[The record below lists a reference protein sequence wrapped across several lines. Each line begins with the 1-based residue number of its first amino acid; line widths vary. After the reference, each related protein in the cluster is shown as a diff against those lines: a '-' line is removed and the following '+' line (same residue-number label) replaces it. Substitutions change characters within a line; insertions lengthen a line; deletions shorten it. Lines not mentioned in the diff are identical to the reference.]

1 MGRRPERSPQ
11 PRTARRSTQR
21 VKRAL
26 FYTVPVPRIP
36 DAHADVFDRFVRG
49 PALVREALAGTGPAT
64 LNRRPPG
71 EDWSMRDVVIHL
83 ADDELVQAVRIRFVL
98 GGDTP
103 DLPAWDQDLWK
114 RKLLYVFRDPE
125 AALSTFQ
132 QVRYS
137 TAELLRECAPD
148 AWERT
153 GRHAEAGVVTVADLV
168 VRSAD
173 HVEEHVA
180 QLRAMRGASA

>member
-1 MGRRPERSPQ
+1 M
-11 PRTARRSTQR
+11 
-21 VKRAL
+21 
-26 FYTVPVPRIP
+26 PVPRIP
-36 DAHADVFDRFVRG
+36 DAHADAYERFVRG
-49 PALVREALAGTGPAT
+49 PTLVREALAGTGPAT

-83 ADDELVQAVRIRFVL
+83 ADSELVRAVQIRLALEDDEPV
-98 GGDTP
+98 
-103 DLPAWDQDLWK
+103 LPAFDPELWK

-125 AALSTFQ
+125 AAMSALQ
-132 QVRYS
+132 QVRYG

-153 GRHAEAGVVTVADLV
+153 GSHPEFGTVTVAELV
-168 VRSAD
+168 ARAAD

-180 QLRAMRGASA
+180 QLRAFRGEKG